1 MIRVARIKKNL
12 KQFAFPRLSG
22 TRFELEAFNK
32 VKREVENLNL
42 DYEIQ
47 RFTFSSFYSRLYPK
61 IAFSSGSLIF
71 ILLLVFLNI
80 SMILSFVL
88 ICLLLSIVIVSFI
101 LTRSPEKIKI
111 YSKLTSQNLLT
122 KIKSNSNKAENP
134 NRVALFMSH
143 LDSKG
148 QRFTIRIR
156 IRVIKL
162 WIASSVVLPFFIVL
176 RNFQFLGLELIFL
189 ITGLIP
195 LTLNIFASVILVLN
209 KTENSSMGAV
219 DNASGIACNLE
230 LLNYYNNPENRLKN
244 YDMWFLFSGAEECGT
259 IGIRHFYNK
268 LKNFDSEKS
277 VIFNFESIAN
287 FVFLFPGD
295 NEGFHLQD
303 IDHLL
308 LNNKRRLPIRHY
320 FTSRVLGTHSDG
332 GFLGDKGF
340 QGYGI
345 GEVQAYEYMHTPND
359 TIDKVNTVILKKL
372 CLVLTDTLKEHDSN
386 FTFEES

>member
-1 MIRVARIKKNL
+1 
-12 KQFAFPRLSG
+12 LSG
-22 TRFELEAFNK
+22 TGFELKAFNK
-32 VKREVENLNL
+32 VKREVESLNL

-47 RFTFSSFYSRLYPK
+47 RFTFSSFYSRVYPK

-71 ILLLVFLNI
+71 LLLLVFLHI
-80 SMILSFVL
+80 FVIFTLVLSFFFL
-88 ICLLLSIVIVSFI
+88 GIIITSFI
-101 LTRSPEKIKI
+101 LTRNPEKINI
-111 YSKLTSQNLLT
+111 NSRLISQNLLV
-122 KIKSNSNKAENP
+122 KIKCNPHRFENSD
-134 NRVALFMSH
+134 RIALFMSH

-156 IRVIKL
+156 IRIIKL
-162 WIASSVVLPFFIVL
+162 WIASSVILLFFIVL
-176 RNFQFLGLELIFL
+176 RNFQFLGLEIIFL
-189 ITGLIP
+189 IIGLIP
-195 LTLNIFASVILVLN
+195 LTLNIFASMIIVLN
-209 KTENSSMGAV
+209 KTENSSVGAV

-230 LLNYYNNPENRLKN
+230 LLNYYSIPENRLKN

-268 LKNFDSEKS
+268 LKNFDIEKS

-287 FVFLFPGD
+287 YIFLFPGD
-295 NEGFHLQD
+295 NEGNHIQD
-303 IDHLL
+303 INYLL
-308 LNNKRRLPIRHY
+308 INNKRRLPIRHY
-320 FTSRVLGTHSDG
+320 ITSRVLGTHSDG

-345 GEVQAYEYMHTPND
+345 GEVQAYNYMHTPND

-386 FTFEES
+386 IIQ

>member
-12 KQFAFPRLSG
+12 KEFAFPRLSG
-22 TRFELEAFNK
+22 TEFELKAFNK
-32 VKREVENLNL
+32 AKREVEKLNL

-47 RFTFSSFYSRLYPK
+47 RFSFSSFYSRLYPK

-71 ILLLVFLNI
+71 LLLLVFLNI
-80 SMILSFVL
+80 SMILSLVL
-88 ICLLLSIVIVSFI
+88 ICLLLSLIIASFI
-101 LTRSPEKIKI
+101 ITRNPEKIKI
-111 YSKLTSQNLLT
+111 NSKLTSQNLIV
-122 KIKSNSNKAENP
+122 KIKSNPTKVENSD
-134 NRVALFMSH
+134 RIALFMSH

-162 WIASSVVLPFFIVL
+162 WIASSVILPFFIVL
-176 RNFQFLGLELIFL
+176 RNSQFLSLELIFL

-195 LTLNIFASVILVLN
+195 LTLNIFASAILVLN

-219 DNASGIACNLE
+219 DNASGITCNLE
-230 LLNYYNNPENRLKN
+230 LLNFYSNPENRLKN

-259 IGIRHFYNK
+259 IGIRHFYNN
-268 LKNFDSEKS
+268 LKDFDAEKS

-295 NEGFHLQD
+295 NEGSHLQD

-359 TIDKVNTVILKKL
+359 TIDKINTVILKKL
-372 CLVLTDTLKEHDSN
+372 CLVLTDTLREHDSN
-386 FTFEES
+386 FLF

>member
-12 KQFAFPRLSG
+12 EQFAFPRLSG
-22 TRFELEAFNK
+22 TGFELKAFNK
-32 VKREVENLNL
+32 VKREVESLNL

-47 RFTFSSFYSRLYPK
+47 PFTFSSFYSRVYPK

-71 ILLLVFLNI
+71 LLLLVFLNI
-80 SMILSFVL
+80 FVIFSLVLSFFFL
-88 ICLLLSIVIVSFI
+88 GIIITSFI
-101 LTRSPEKIKI
+101 LTRNPEKINI
-111 YSKLTSQNLLT
+111 NSRLISQNLLV
-122 KIKSNSNKAENP
+122 KIKCNQH
-134 NRVALFMSH
+134 RVEDSDRIALFMSH

-156 IRVIKL
+156 IRIIKL
-162 WIASSVVLPFFIVL
+162 WIASSVILLFFIVL
-176 RNFQFLGLELIFL
+176 RNFQFLGLEIIFL
-189 ITGLIP
+189 IIGLIP
-195 LTLNIFASVILVLN
+195 LTLNIFASMIIVLN
-209 KTENSSMGAV
+209 KTENSSVGAV

-230 LLNYYNNPENRLKN
+230 LLNYYSIPENRLKN

-268 LKNFDSEKS
+268 LKNFDIEKS

-287 FVFLFPGD
+287 YIFLFPGD
-295 NEGFHLQD
+295 NEGNHIQD
-303 IDHLL
+303 IDYLL
-308 LNNKRRLPIRHY
+308 INNKRRLPIRHY
-320 FTSRVLGTHSDG
+320 ITSRVLGTHSDG

-345 GEVQAYEYMHTPND
+345 GEVQAYNYMHTPND

-386 FTFEES
+386 II

>member
-1 MIRVARIKKNL
+1 
-12 KQFAFPRLSG
+12 
-22 TRFELEAFNK
+22 
-32 VKREVENLNL
+32 VKREVESLNL

-47 RFTFSSFYSRLYPK
+47 RFTFSSFYSRAYPK

-71 ILLLVFLNI
+71 LLLLIFMKI
-80 SMILSFVL
+80 SLILSLVL
-88 ICLLLSIVIVSFI
+88 ICLLLSIIITSFI
-101 LTRSPEKIKI
+101 LTRNPEKIRI
-111 YSKLTSQNLLT
+111 NSKLISQNLLV
-122 KIKSNSNKAENP
+122 KIKSNPHKVENSD
-134 NRVALFMSH
+134 RIALFMSH

-148 QRFTIRIR
+148 QRITIRIR
-156 IRVIKL
+156 IRIIKL
-162 WIASSVVLPFFIVL
+162 WIATSVILPFFIVL
-176 RNFQFLGLELIFL
+176 SNSQFRGLEIIFL
-189 ITGLIP
+189 IMGLIP
-195 LTLNIFASVILVLN
+195 LILNIFASIIIVLN
-209 KTENSSMGAV
+209 KTENSSIGAV

-230 LLNYYNNPENRLKN
+230 LLNYYSIPENRLKN

-259 IGIRHFYNK
+259 IGIRHFYNN

-287 FVFLFPGD
+287 FIFLFPGD
-295 NEGFHLQD
+295 NEGNHIQD

-320 FTSRVLGTHSDG
+320 ITSRVLGTHSDG

-345 GEVQAYEYMHTPND
+345 GEVQAYDYMHTPND

-372 CLVLTDTLKEHDSN
+372 CLVLTDSLKEHDSN
-386 FTFEES
+386 LVS

>member
-12 KQFAFPRLSG
+12 KKFAFPRLSG
-22 TRFELEAFNK
+22 TGFELKAFNK

-42 DYEIQ
+42 DFEIQ

-71 ILLLVFLNI
+71 LSLLIFLNI
-80 SMILSFVL
+80 SVIFSLVL
-88 ICLLLSIVIVSFI
+88 ICLLLSIIITSFM
-101 LTRSPEKIKI
+101 LTRNPEKII
-111 YSKLTSQNLLT
+111 INSKLISQNLLV
-122 KIKSNSNKAENP
+122 KIKSNPYKVENSD
-134 NRVALFMSH
+134 RIALFMSH

-148 QRFTIRIR
+148 QRFTVRFRIR
-156 IRVIKL
+156 IIKL
-162 WIASSVVLPFFIVL
+162 WIASSVTLLFFIIL
-176 RNFQFLGLELIFL
+176 RNFQFQGLEIIFL
-189 ITGLIP
+189 IMGLIP
-195 LTLNIFASVILVLN
+195 LILNIFASIIIVLN

-230 LLNYYNNPENRLKN
+230 ILNYYSVPENRLKN
-244 YDMWFLFSGAEECGT
+244 YDMWFLFTGAEECGT
-259 IGIRHFYNK
+259 IGIRHFYNN
-268 LKNFDSEKS
+268 LKNFDIEKS

-287 FVFLFPGD
+287 FIFLFPGD
-295 NEGFHLQD
+295 NEGEHIQD

-320 FTSRVLGTHSDG
+320 ITSRVLGAHSDG
-332 GFLGDKGF
+332 GFLGDRGF

-345 GEVQAYEYMHTPND
+345 GEVQAYDYMHTPND

-372 CLVLTDTLKEHDSN
+372 CLVLTDTLKKHDSE
-386 FTFEES
+386 FIK

>member
-71 ILLLVFLNI
+71 ILLLIFLNI
-80 SMILSFVL
+80 SMILSLVL
-88 ICLLLSIVIVSFI
+88 IFVLLSIVIVSFA
-101 LTRSPEKIKI
+101 LTRNPEKIKI
-111 YSKLTSQNLLT
+111 YSKLKSQNLLT

-268 LKNFDSEKS
+268 LNNFDPEKS

-295 NEGFHLQD
+295 NEGSHLQD

-308 LNNKRRLPIRHY
+308 LNNNRRLPIRHY

-386 FTFEES
+386 FTF

>member
-22 TRFELEAFNK
+22 TGFELEAFNK

-71 ILLLVFLNI
+71 LLLLVFLNI
-80 SMILSFVL
+80 SMISSLVL
-88 ICLLLSIVIVSFI
+88 ICLLLSIVIASFI

-122 KIKSNSNKAENP
+122 KIKSNSNKAENI

-162 WIASSVVLPFFIVL
+162 WIASSVILPFFIVL
-176 RNFQFLGLELIFL
+176 RNSQFLGLELIFL
-189 ITGLIP
+189 IIGLIP
-195 LTLNIFASVILVLN
+195 LTLNIFASAILVLN

-230 LLNYYNNPENRLKN
+230 LLNYYSNPENRLKN

-259 IGIRHFYNK
+259 IGIRHFYNN
-268 LKNFDSEKS
+268 LKNFDTEKS

-287 FVFLFPGD
+287 FQREVIEL
-295 NEGFHLQD
+295 
-303 IDHLL
+303 
-308 LNNKRRLPIRHY
+308 
-320 FTSRVLGTHSDG
+320 
-332 GFLGDKGF
+332 
-340 QGYGI
+340 I
-345 GEVQAYEYMHTPND
+345 GEMD
-359 TIDKVNTVILKKL
+359 LDLKKKFIRNK
-372 CLVLTDTLKEHDSN
+372 TI
-386 FTFEES
+386 